1 MDSWGVT
8 FLGIIALTSLVQ
20 AGFLIGMAV
29 SGRRLARRLDEI
41 QDRVDRQLR
50 PSLEQFARLS
60 RNLAEISDIGV
71 LEARRVD
78 GLVADT
84 IDKIEEATDVLRKLV
99 LRPLGPLADIMAFLR
114 GVRKGLE
121 VYRSLGGFENYRRR
135 PPRGYEADDEHLF
148 I

>member
-20 AGFLIGMAV
+20 AGFLIGLAL

-41 QDRVDRQLR
+41 QDRFDRQLR

-78 GLVADT
+78 ALVADT

-121 VYRSLGGFENYRRR
+121 VYRSLGGFESYRRR
-135 PPRGYEADDEHLF
+135 PARGYESDDEHLF